1 MSQKSQST
9 PAAPP
14 QSGDSQRA
22 PIPIGRPGDQQR
34 TPIPIRMPSGQLF
47 GNTNISKDFAKGHHA
62 ETESRFLPGS
72 ADFAGSHSNAPG
84 IDPPPNSLATPSSHL
99 GQGSF
104 GGGRFAT
111 GGWNAPPN
119 TPAQASKLQQMM
131 AGSAQGHSDVPTSS
145 FIEKR
150 TRGMANVSEADE
162 DDPMDQDMD
171 MDDEFSPDCSNQSSF
186 RQDAHH
192 MPSDEPEDMFRME

>member
-1 MSQKSQST
+1 MSFFL
-9 PAAPP
+9 
-14 QSGDSQRA
+14 RV
-22 PIPIGRPGDQQR
+22 
-34 TPIPIRMPSGQLF
+34 
-47 GNTNISKDFAKGHHA
+47 DFAKGHHA